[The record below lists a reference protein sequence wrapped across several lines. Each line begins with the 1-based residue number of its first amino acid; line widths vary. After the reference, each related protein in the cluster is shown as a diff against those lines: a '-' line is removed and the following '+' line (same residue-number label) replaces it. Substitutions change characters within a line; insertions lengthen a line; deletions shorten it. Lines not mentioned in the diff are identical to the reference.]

1 MERSGIDNEN
11 HGAHMIDT
19 LHPIQE
25 IGIALILN

>member
-1 MERSGIDNEN
+1 MERSDVENEN

-19 LHPIQE
+19 LHLIQE